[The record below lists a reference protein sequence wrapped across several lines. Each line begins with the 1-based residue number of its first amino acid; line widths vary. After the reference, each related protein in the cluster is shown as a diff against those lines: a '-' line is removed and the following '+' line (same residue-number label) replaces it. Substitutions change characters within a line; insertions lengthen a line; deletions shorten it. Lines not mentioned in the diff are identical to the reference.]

1 MNALLQCWANVQSQ
15 RKVGPFRQ
23 RPGLTDKD
31 IAMPSFLQL
40 PGGLPWWASLAILV
54 PVALYGLLLL
64 AMPFSVFGI
73 KGRLDHIE
81 MRLDEIQ
88 EEIRGLAFRFPEPS
102 RQAPVLPPAHSR
114 ATPLSNATLAEQ
126 HEPTR
131 PYSDSNPRKPM
142 PERGERFEPRLDWPR

>member
-1 MNALLQCWANVQSQ
+1 
-15 RKVGPFRQ
+15 
-23 RPGLTDKD
+23 
-31 IAMPSFLQL
+31 MPSFLQL

-81 MRLDEIQ
+81 ARLDEIQ

-102 RQAPVLPPAHSR
+102 RQGPVLPPAHPHG
-114 ATPLSNATLAEQ
+114 TPQPNAHLAEQ
-126 HEPTR
+126 HETAR
-131 PYSDSNPRKPM
+131 PHFDSNPRKTLQ
-142 PERGERFEPRLDWPR
+142 ERGERFEPRLDWPR